1 MRGSLA
7 AFAWFVA
14 ALPAAL
20 PSWGADETFDLS
32 TYEKKAFEWKGYLE
46 LKPER
51 QFLRRDSTGY
61 FLQYPGET
69 RTTADRFSASAEL
82 SGTLRHDTLSFSFTG
97 HASYL
102 DDPKGSESDAR
113 FYEAYARWQPDS
125 RTSVDLGKRALGWGK
140 GYAWNPVAFLDRA
153 KDPADPELSREGFVI
168 ATGALVRSFDGP
180 VQTLALTP
188 VLLPTNSGLNPEF
201 GASGHPNPAVKLYGL
216 VSDTDIDLIYTAPG
230 SHGARYGIDFS
241 RNLGSNLEI
250 HGEWAHTR
258 DAPRTVLTASNS
270 LASESHSYTSALLG
284 LRYLSERDTTFI
296 AEYYRNGSGYTK
308 AEMDRFFDLARAA
321 EINPALASAAARAAA
336 QGYNRPNAMRNY
348 AYLRVSQKEPF
359 DILYFT
365 PALTLIANTDDRSYA
380 LIPELA
386 YTGFDDLELRL
397 RLALNR
403 GDAATEY
410 GEKPVRS
417 RLELRLRYFF

>member
-1 MRGSLA
+1 LRRCIA
-7 AFAWFVA
+7 ACACLLA
-14 ALPAAL
+14 ALPA
-20 PSWGADETFDLS
+20 WADETFDLS
-32 TYEKKAFEWKGYLE
+32 AYEKKAFEWKGYLE

-51 QFLRRDSTGY
+51 QFLRRDSAGY
-61 FLQYPGET
+61 VLQYPGET
-69 RTTADRFSASAEL
+69 RTTADRFSTAAEL
-82 SGTLRHDTLSFSFTG
+82 SGILRHDTLSFSFTG

-102 DDPKGSESDAR
+102 DEPKGSASDAR

-125 RTSVDLGKRALGWGK
+125 RASVDLGKRALGWGK
-140 GYAWNPVAFLDRA
+140 GYAWNPVAFLDRG

-168 ATGALVRSFDGP
+168 ATGSLVRSFDGP

-188 VLLPTNSGLNPEF
+188 VLLPTTADLNPDF

-216 VSDTDIDLIYTAPG
+216 IADTDVDLIYTAPG
-230 SHGARYGIDFS
+230 SHGARWGIDFS
-241 RNLGSNLEI
+241 RNLGSSLEI
-250 HGEWAHTR
+250 HGEWARTT
-258 DAPRTVLTASNS
+258 DAPRAVLTAGNT
-270 LASESHSYTSALLG
+270 LAMESRTTSSYLLG
-284 LRYLSERDTTFI
+284 LRYLTERDTTFI
-296 AEYYRNGSGYTK
+296 AEIYRNGGGYTE
-308 AEMDRFFDLARAA
+308 AEMVRFFELVRDSAS
-321 EINPALASAAARAAA
+321 NPALTPVATQAAT
-336 QGYNRPNAMRNY
+336 QGYNRPNAMRDY
-348 AYLRVSQKEPF
+348 VYLRASQKEPF

-365 PALTLIANTDDRSYA
+365 PSLTLIANVDDRSYT

-386 YTGFDDLELRL
+386 YTGFDDVELRL

>member
-1 MRGSLA
+1 MRWLLA
-7 AFAWFVA
+7 TFAWFVA
-14 ALPAAL
+14 ALPAAV

-51 QFLRRDSTGY
+51 QFLRQDSAGY
-61 FLQYPGET
+61 FLQYPGEA
-69 RTTADRFSASAEL
+69 RTTADRFGAAAEL
-82 SGTLRHDTLSFSFTG
+82 SGILRHDSLSFSFTG

-102 DDPKGSESDAR
+102 DDPKGSASDAR
-113 FYEAYARWQPDS
+113 LYEAYARWQPDP
-125 RTSVDLGKRALGWGK
+125 RVSVDFGKRALGWGK

-153 KDPADPELSREGFVI
+153 KDPADPELSREGFVM
-168 ATGALVRSFDGP
+168 AAGALVRSFDGP

-188 VLLPTNSGLNPEF
+188 VLLPTTSDLNPDF
-201 GASGHPNPAVKLYGL
+201 GASGHLNPAIKLYGL
-216 VSDTDIDLIYTAPG
+216 VSDTDVDLIYTAPG
-230 SHGARYGIDFS
+230 SHGARYGVDFS

-250 HGEWAHTR
+250 HGEWADTN
-258 DAPRTVLTASNS
+258 DAPRIVLTANNS
-270 LASESHSYTSALLG
+270 LARETRSYSSYLLG
-284 LRYLSERDTTFI
+284 MRYLTERDTTFI
-296 AEYYRNGSGYTK
+296 VEYYHNGGGYTE
-308 AEMDRFFDLARAA
+308 AEADRFFDLARAA
-321 EINPALASAAARAAA
+321 VPNPALAGVAASAA

-348 AYLRVSQKEPF
+348 GYLRVSQKEPF

-365 PALTLIANTDDRSYA
+365 PALTLIDNLDDHSYT

-397 RLALNR
+397 RVALNR
-403 GDAATEY
+403 GNASTEY

-417 RLELRLRYFF
+417 RLELRLRYYF